1 MNIHHIAIW
10 TNDLEQLRNFY
21 MTYFECSC
29 NAKYR
34 NESKQ
39 FESYFLGFGEGATIE
54 IMQKPGIPMSSNDPF
69 IQATGITHIAIQVE
83 SRQQVLD
90 LTNRLRDHKF
100 TIASEPRQTGDGYFE
115 SCILDPDGNRIEII
129 TR

>member
-1 MNIHHIAIW
+1 MNIHHLAIW
-10 TNDLEQLRNFY
+10 TNDLERLKTFY
-21 MTYFECSC
+21 TQYFNCSC

-34 NESKQ
+34 NEVKQ
-39 FESYFLGFGEGATIE
+39 FESYFLSFPQGSKIE
-54 IMQKPGIPMSSNDPF
+54 IMQKPGIPTSTTDPV
-69 IQATGITHIAIQVE
+69 IQATGLTHFAIEVD
-83 SRQQVLD
+83 SRQTVLD
-90 LTNRLRDHKF
+90 LTEKLRSEKV